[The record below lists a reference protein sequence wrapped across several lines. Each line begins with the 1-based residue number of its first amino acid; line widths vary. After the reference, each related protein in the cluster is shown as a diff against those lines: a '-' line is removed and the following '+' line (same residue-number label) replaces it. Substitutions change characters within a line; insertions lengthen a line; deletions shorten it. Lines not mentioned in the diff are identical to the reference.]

1 MYAFARAE
9 SALTPLLRPLHF
21 TRRAPHSFASTIGI
35 AQMVLAAAMIVL
47 IPAPACV
54 AQEYGI
60 AASRKANIA
69 KLQDANDEIREFLE
83 RRAALIRSDSK
94 EGLAEMEN
102 REAVPSRPGDTRPR
116 DFTPKIVVPNKKR
129 P

>member
-1 MYAFARAE
+1 MVFAAG
-9 SALTPLLRPLHF
+9 A
-21 TRRAPHSFASTIGI
+21 G
-35 AQMVLAAAMIVL
+35 MIVL

-54 AQEYGI
+54 AQERGI
-60 AASRKANIA
+60 STM
-69 KLQDANDEIREFLE
+69 QDANDEIRQELE

-94 EGLAEMEN
+94 EGLAEIEN

-116 DFTPKIVVPNKKR
+116 DFTSRIVVPNQAR